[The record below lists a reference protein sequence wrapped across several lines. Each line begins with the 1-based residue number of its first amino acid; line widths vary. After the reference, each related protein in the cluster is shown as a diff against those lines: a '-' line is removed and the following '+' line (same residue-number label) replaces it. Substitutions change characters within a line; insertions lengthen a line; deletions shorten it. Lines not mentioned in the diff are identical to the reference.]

1 MKPAGSFIDQPI
13 RSLQTMLRTIASIE
27 PGQMNVIP
35 DGVYGSQTAAAVR
48 SFQRRQGL
56 SPTGAVDQNTQER
69 IVREYER
76 AYIEACRAQPV
87 QIKLDPGQ
95 ILRRGERNNHLY
107 LAQSMLTVLHLLD
120 SRIPAPPH
128 TGVLDPVTAESVA
141 VFQTIAG
148 LPPTGEIDK
157 RTWKDLS
164 LYYALAA
171 DQLENFPEL

>member
-1 MKPAGSFIDQPI
+1 MKPTESFVAQPI

-27 PGQMNVIP
+27 PNQVNVMP
-35 DGVYGSQTAAAVR
+35 DGIYGSQTAAAVR

-56 SPTGAVDQNTQER
+56 NPTGTVDQETHER

-76 AYIEACRAQPV
+76 AYIEAEKAQPV
-87 QIKLDPGQ
+87 QINLAPGQ
-95 ILRRGERNNHLY
+95 VLHRGERNSHLY

-120 SRIPAPPH
+120 SRIPVPPH
-128 TGVLDPVTAESVA
+128 TGILDAATAESVA